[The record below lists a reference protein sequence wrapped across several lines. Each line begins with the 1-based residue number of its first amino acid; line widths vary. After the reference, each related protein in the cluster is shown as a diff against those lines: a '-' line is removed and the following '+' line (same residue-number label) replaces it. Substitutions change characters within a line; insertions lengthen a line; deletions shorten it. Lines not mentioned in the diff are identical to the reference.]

1 MFSLSLARGTGAGI
15 LNPLSAFFAGLL
27 ELGPLSVP
35 VGACA
40 VFMLE
45 KGLKLLFG
53 LGFSGIVSCW
63 AAAFSA
69 LDPIFSYD
77 WKGFLKP
84 LPWGELLACCG
95 GVEWRLLGAGVK
107 PSSSTLTKLD
117 GNIPIALGSRRSL
130 PIHQRPSPAL
140 SASMRSPSTKPRSRF
155 VSPPHEYVALTQQGK
170 RAGRSGGAPMA
181 SSVCITGVCIG
192 VL

>member
-1 MFSLSLARGTGAGI
+1 MFSLSLALGTGAGI
-15 LNPLSAFFAGLL
+15 LNPLSAFLAGLL

-45 KGLKLLFG
+45 KGLKLLLGLG
-53 LGFSGIVSCW
+53 LGFSGMVSCW

-140 SASMRSPSTKPRSRF
+140 RASMRSPSTKPRSRF

-170 RAGRSGGAPMA
+170 RAGRSGEAPM
-181 SSVCITGVCIG
+181 VVLVCIG
-192 VL
+192 KL